1 MKVLAALVA
10 AFGIVA
16 FASAATAGPCTW
28 SADKQETPTVGS

>member
-10 AFGIVA
+10 AFGIFA
-16 FASAATAGPCTW
+16 FASTASAGPCSW